1 MNMGTVKAFFRFLIS
16 KLFLINLALVI
27 LVGFMIPYCSL
38 GALEDF
44 TNNDSE
50 DYQRNYIAVP
60 NFIGVHMD
68 KIDDFIGSKDL
79 NYVINDSVYSDNAPA
94 GSVISQDPDP
104 HIETADDTIPSFVK
118 PGRRIYLT
126 VVKKAGEYKVLPDLL
141 SVNNSKKLA
150 KVKLEMLGFKVN
162 LEPKPHKDDGRV
174 LELKYK
180 GKKIEAGTKLLKGSV
195 IDVIYGSRG
204 GGKPVNLPMLVG
216 ETAFNAQQL
225 LALSGLE
232 SEVLYEN
239 ALTAEDSLSFVVF
252 SQSPHP
258 RSVVKGVVPSG
269 TLVTIMARKHVV
281 VSDTTAVVDP
291 L

>member
-1 MNMGTVKAFFRFLIS
+1 MNMSVVKAFFRFLIS

-50 DYQRNYIAVP
+50 DYQHSYIAVP
-60 NFIGVHMD
+60 NFIGVNMD
-68 KIDDFIGSKDL
+68 NIDDFIGNKDL
-79 NYVINDSVYSDNAPA
+79 NYVINDSVYSDNAPS

-104 HIETADDTIPSFVK
+104 HIETAADTIPSFVK

-162 LEPKPHKDDGRV
+162 FEPKPHKDDGRV
-174 LELKYK
+174 LELKHK
-180 GKKIEAGTKLLKGSV
+180 GKNIEAGNKLLKGSV
-195 IDVIYGSRG
+195 IDVIYGSG
-204 GGKPVNLPMLVG
+204 ESGKPVNLPMLIG

-232 SEVLYEN
+232 SEVFYEG
-239 ALTAEDSLSFVVF
+239 ALTAEDSLSFLVYK
-252 SQSPHP
+252 QSPHP
-258 RSVVKGVVPSG
+258 QSVVEGVVSSG
-269 TLVTIMARKHVV
+269 SLVTIMARKLVV
-281 VSDTTAVVDP
+281 ATDTAAVVDS